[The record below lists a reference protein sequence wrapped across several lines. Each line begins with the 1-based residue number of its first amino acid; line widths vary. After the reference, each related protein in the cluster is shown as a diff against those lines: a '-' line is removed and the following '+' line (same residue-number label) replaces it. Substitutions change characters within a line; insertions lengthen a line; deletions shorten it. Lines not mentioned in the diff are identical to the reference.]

1 MTTAPQKHWFG
12 LFGTLFGCLAILAA
26 VLPLWVLPLVQPPE
40 PIDKVVVDVAQRIKD
55 RVAAKVQKVEY
66 KEPAT
71 RANLSKVLSAVA
83 VSLGALALVCAAVSF
98 VVKEP
103 RRFAA
108 AAAALGVGAILFQ
121 FSLIIASA
129 LLAILLVMVVLNALG
144 ISL

>member
-1 MTTAPQKHWFG
+1 
-12 LFGTLFGCLAILAA
+12 
-26 VLPLWVLPLVQPPE
+26 LVQPPE

>member
-83 VSLGALALVCAAVSF
+83 VSLGALALVCAAVS
-98 VVKEP
+98 VSYTHLTLPTNREV
-103 RRFAA
+103 
-108 AAAALGVGAILFQ
+108 
-121 FSLIIASA
+121 
-129 LLAILLVMVVLNALG
+129 
-144 ISL
+144 